1 MPLRVLLT
9 GKLHGPDIGG
19 SISLIY
25 KASQSGA
32 VSLQLGFVSLDER
45 IKILKEV
52 DWNALNKDAEA
63 QPESVATVTH

>member
-9 GKLHGPDIGG
+9 GKLHGPDMGG

-32 VSLQLGFVSLDER
+32 VNLQSGFVSLDER

-52 DWNALNKDAEA
+52 DWDTLSKETGA
-63 QPESVATVTH
+63 QPESVATASH